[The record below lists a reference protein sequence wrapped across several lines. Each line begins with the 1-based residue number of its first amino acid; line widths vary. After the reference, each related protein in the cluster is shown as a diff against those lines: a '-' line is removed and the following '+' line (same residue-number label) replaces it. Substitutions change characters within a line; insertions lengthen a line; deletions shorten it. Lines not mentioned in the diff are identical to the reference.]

1 MRVLSIYPWQ
11 VLILQK
17 YFQKA
22 QKDVNEGRKSRA
34 RYDDYDY
41 ERPRSLYMQKVDD
54 DIRSQSRQ
62 SRYGY
67 Y

>member
-1 MRVLSIYPWQ
+1 M
-11 VLILQK
+11 LQK

-41 ERPRSLYMQKVDD
+41 EA
-54 DIRSQSRQ
+54 DIDAED
-62 SRYGY
+62 GIMILIIE
-67 Y
+67 